1 MTWVDIHRS
10 GAERWNGMTKPSR
23 CRTCFAQLPP
33 DSRPTKRYCS
43 VTCQTR
49 ASSRRRRGLPEADSA
64 QRGLSEEQVR
74 LVQRRERQL
83 SGKDCTLRRV
93 RASRDVQRQRAR
105 AAETELQAERRRA
118 EAAIT
123 AAAQDAA
130 TASRKCA
137 ELAAEADRLR
147 QATAAAEAEAGKR
160 AAQLDTAYG
169 KLRELATVNP
179 LPVEVYRQWVAVAA
193 QLAERDADPSRAPL
207 AGLEHEI
214 VTTWRGHQPPETTT
228 PPPATQTP
236 RSRPARRRPA
246 ARPAARPA
254 NGINGRSTP

>member
-1 MTWVDIHRS
+1 
-10 GAERWNGMTKPSR
+10 MTKPSR
-23 CRTCFAQLPP
+23 CRTCFAELPP
-33 DSRPTKRYCS
+33 ASRSTQRFCS
-43 VTCQTR
+43 PACRTR
-49 ASSRRRRGLPEADSA
+49 ANVRRHRGLPEADSA
-64 QRGLSEEQVR
+64 QRGLSEEQAR

-83 SGKDCTLRRV
+83 SGKDRTLRRV

-130 TASRKCA
+130 TARRRCA

-147 QATAAAEAEAGKR
+147 QATAAVEAETGKR
-160 AAQLDTAYG
+160 AAQLETAYD
-169 KLRELATVNP
+169 KLRELAAVNT
-179 LPVEVYRQWVAVAA
+179 LPVEVYRQWVAVAV
-193 QLAERDADPSRAPL
+193 QLAERDADSSLAPL

-214 VTTWRGHQPPETTT
+214 VTTWRGHQPPETTA
-228 PPPATQTP
+228 PAPGTQPP

>member
-1 MTWVDIHRS
+1 MVTQ
-10 GAERWNGMTKPSR
+10 TR
-23 CRTCFAQLPP
+23 CATCHQPLPP
-33 DSRPTKRYCS
+33 DARSTQKYCTERCRKRA
-43 VTCQTR
+43 QT
-49 ASSRRRRGLPEADSA
+49 RRRRGIREEDQDHEAVAS
-64 QRGLSEEQVR
+64 GV
-74 LVQRRERQL
+74 LVALTHRDRQL
-83 SGKDCTLRRV
+83 TNKERTLRRV
-93 RASRDVQRQRAR
+93 RASRDVQRQRAH

-130 TASRKCA
+130 TARRKCA

-147 QATAAAEAEAGKR
+147 QAAAAAEAEAGKR

-169 KLRELATVNP
+169 KLRELAAVNT

-193 QLAERDADPSRAPL
+193 QLAERDADPARAPL

-214 VTTWRGHQPPETTT
+214 VTTWRGHQPPKTTT
-228 PPPATQTP
+228 PAPATQPP